1 MMSMNLIITV
11 DRNDERSL
19 QVQLYEALRD
29 QILKGSLPAGKRL
42 PSTRSMSEQ
51 LGIARNTVM
60 LAYERLAA
68 EDYITSRAKAGIF
81 VNDKLPDATVLLRNG
96 HGAAQPPPRRLRLGK
111 NPSFTGR
118 SPQLWHEKRARP
130 QFDLFVGRPHPSGFP
145 TTFWQRAVTRHLTYA
160 RGAQTEYGDPQGLA
174 SLREAIAAHL
184 AETRGISPGADQIV
198 ITSGIQGALNLLA
211 RIFLAGAS
219 KASVAV
225 ENPCYQGA
233 AYLFGSYGASIRPI
247 DVDEQG
253 IIVSQLDGF
262 MGNLVYVTPSHQFPT
277 GCTLSLDRRLHLLDW
292 AYQTGSYIIE
302 DDYDSDFRYDG
313 PPLTAL
319 AGLDRNGHVIY
330 LGTFSKSI
338 GAGLRIG
345 YAVLPRHLIDPARIV
360 KTLTDNGAPWLEQAV
375 IADFLKEGAFLRHL
389 RRIRR
394 SYMGARDAVVE
405 AIAKHFPG
413 GELLGQECGMHMMWT
428 LPSDLPSANEMHR
441 LALNCGVGLYPFAG
455 AAVHEYG
462 MPGRFQER
470 SLVLG
475 YTGLGEHDIQEAFGR
490 VADLLARTS

>member
-1 MMSMNLIITV
+1 MTMNLIIRI
-11 DRNDERSL
+11 DRKDERSL
-19 QVQLYEALRD
+19 QVQIYEALRD
-29 QILKGSLPAGKRL
+29 QILNGILAAGRRL
-42 PSTRSMSEQ
+42 PSTRSMSDQ
-51 LGIARNTVM
+51 LGIARNTVT

-81 VNDKLPDATVLLRNG
+81 VNERLPDATVLLRNG
-96 HGAAQPPPRRLRLGK
+96 HASIQPSRKRLRLGK
-111 NPSFTGR
+111 NPSFSGR
-118 SPQLWHEKRARP
+118 APQLWHEKRSRP
-130 QFDLFVGRPHPSGFP
+130 QFDFFVGRPHPESFP
-145 TTFWQRAVTRHLTYA
+145 TSFWQRATARHLAYA
-160 RGAQTEYGDPQGLA
+160 RGIQTEYGDPRGLRA
-174 SLREAIAAHL
+174 LREAIAAHL
-184 AETRGISPGADQIV
+184 GETRGINASADQIM

-211 RIFLAGAS
+211 RIFITDRS
-219 KASVAV
+219 RASVAV

-233 AYLFGSYGASIRPI
+233 AYLFGSYGASIHPI

-253 IIVSQLDGF
+253 IVVSQLEGF
-262 MGNLVYVTPSHQFPT
+262 LGNLVYVTPSHQFPT

-292 AYQTGSYIIE
+292 AYQTGSYVIE

-338 GAGLRIG
+338 GAGLRVG
-345 YAVLPRHLIDPARIV
+345 YAVMPRHLLDQARLV

-394 SYMGARDAVVE
+394 SYMGARDTVIRSIE
-405 AIAKHFPG
+405 EHFPG
-413 GELLGQECGMHMMWT
+413 GALLGRECGMHMMWT
-428 LPSDLPSANEMHR
+428 LPPDLPSANDMQR
-441 LALNCGVGLYPFAG
+441 IALNCGVGLYPFAG
-455 AAVHEYG
+455 AATQEYG
-462 MPGRFQER
+462 NPGRFRER

-475 YTGLGEHDIQEAFGR
+475 YTGLSEEAIREAFAR
-490 VADLLARTS
+490 VATVVGQGR